1 METVKLSS
9 KGQVVI
15 PKEIRE
21 AKHWLA
27 GTTFNI
33 VSTAS
38 GLMLM
43 PVPLFDQTTP
53 AQVAGCLHQ
62 PGRKMLADNE
72 ADAAVR
78 RIAKQRDDA
87 TKSRSSAA

>member
-1 METVKLSS
+1 MESVKLSS

-21 AKHWLA
+21 AKHWQP

-33 VSTAS
+33 VSTAG

-43 PVPLFDQTTP
+43 PVPLFEPTTNDQ
-53 AQVAGCLHQ
+53 AAGCLHR
-62 PGRKMLADNE
+62 PGRQKMAEHE

-78 RIAKQRDDA
+78 RIARERDEA
-87 TKSRSSAA
+87 TKTGADI

>member
-21 AKHWLA
+21 ANHWQPGA
-27 GTTFNI
+27 TFNI
-33 VSTAS
+33 VATAA

-43 PVPLFDQTTP
+43 PVPLFAPTTNE
-53 AQVAGCLHQ
+53 QVAGCLHR
-62 PGRKMLADNE
+62 PGRQKLSEQDM
-72 ADAAVR
+72 DAAVR
-78 RIAKQRDDA
+78 RVAKERDEA
-87 TKSRSSAA
+87 TKPGRNA

>member
-21 AKHWLA
+21 ANHWQPGA
-27 GTTFNI
+27 TFNI
-33 VSTAS
+33 AATAA

-43 PVPLFDQTTP
+43 PVPLFTPTTNE
-53 AQVAGCLHQ
+53 QVAGCLHRS
-62 PGRKMLADNE
+62 GRKKLTEHDM
-72 ADAAVR
+72 DAAVR
-78 RIAKQRDDA
+78 SMAKERDEA
-87 TKSRSSAA
+87 SKTGRNA